1 MPSGT
6 AAAVKVGPGLIY
18 VAPIGTTE
26 PTTVSAALP
35 SANWTAIGYTE
46 SGSTF
51 TSNVTYEDIEV
62 AEELDPIRTTA
73 TKRVTTFG
81 FEMAEINAQNWNIA
95 FNGGTIGTPTTGF
108 VTFEPPAL
116 GTEQRLMLCWNSD
129 DAQERL
135 LCRRVLQV
143 GSIETARQKAP
154 NKALIPA
161 EFRLEIPLDGS
172 KIFKLWQPSAL
183 ATDDAHT

>member
-1 MPSGT
+1 VGT
-6 AAAVKVGPGLIY
+6 PAAVKVGPGLIY
-18 VAPIGTTE
+18 VAPIGTSE

-35 SANWTAIGYTE
+35 SAWTAIGYTE

-51 TSNVTYEDIEV
+51 SSTTTFDDIEV
-62 AEELDPIRTTA
+62 AEELDPIRTVA
-73 TKRVTTFG
+73 SKRITTFK
-81 FEMAEINAQNWNIA
+81 FEMAEINAQNWSVA
-95 FNGGTIGTPTTGF
+95 FNGGTIGSPTSGY

-116 GTEQRLMLCWNSD
+116 GAEQRLMLVWSSD

-143 GSIETARQKAP
+143 GSVETARQKSP

-161 EFRLEIPLDGS
+161 EFRLEVPLDGS
-172 KIFKLWQPSAL
+172 KIFKLWEPSAL